1 MVSTDNLNNKTEL
14 KFLYLCRAI
23 ISVFF
28 KNWISMSKFNEKNMK
43 TTIQ

>member
-1 MVSTDNLNNKTEL
+1 MVSMKVINNKTEL

-23 ISVFF
+23 ISVFS
-28 KNWISMSKFNEKNMK
+28 KNWISVSKINENNVK

>member
-1 MVSTDNLNNKTEL
+1 MVCTDMLNNKTEL

-23 ISVFF
+23 ISVFS
-28 KNWISMSKFNEKNMK
+28 KNWISVSKINENIVK